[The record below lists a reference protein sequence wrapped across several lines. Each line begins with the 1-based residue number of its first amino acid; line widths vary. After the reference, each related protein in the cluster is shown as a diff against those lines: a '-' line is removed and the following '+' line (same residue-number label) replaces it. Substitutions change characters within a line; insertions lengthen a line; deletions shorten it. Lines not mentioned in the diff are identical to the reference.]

1 MDAFLDYSQITEED
15 WVANFKFHYMLPG
28 AKEALRWM
36 NKFFNEGWFPI
47 TSASR
52 TASRPTATV

>member
-28 AKEALRWM
+28 AKEAAALD
-36 NKFFNEGWFPI
+36 EQ
-47 TSASR
+47 
-52 TASRPTATV
+52 VLQ